1 MLANSIA
8 NEYVGKKGAF
18 PKAKLVDSRIYLTT
32 YIEANLQNS
41 PRLRNDQ
48 HDEKKWKAFT
58 KELHS
63 SEIHYKSM
71 KQTEGNSFLKQFH
84 LC

>member
-48 HDEKKWKAFT
+48 HDEKK
-58 KELHS
+58 
-63 SEIHYKSM
+63 
-71 KQTEGNSFLKQFH
+71 
-84 LC
+84 